1 MTEKKKLKFSW
12 LRLLRL
18 VLAASIGLGLGLGYQ
33 EYRKTKHE
41 LDQHKLKV
49 QELQKSI
56 DGFCTDTE
64 LRILSC
70 PGKIDGC
77 LCMPMNLNRS
87 QFKE

>member
-1 MTEKKKLKFSW
+1 MNEKKRFPW

-18 VLAASIGLGLGLGYQ
+18 LLAAFIGLTLGLCLN
-33 EYRKTKHE
+33 EYRNM
-41 LDQHKLKV
+41 QHKVVVYEQKL
-49 QELQKSI
+49 QELHKTI

-87 QFKE
+87 DFQE

>member
-1 MTEKKKLKFSW
+1 MSNKKSFPW
-12 LRLLRL
+12 VRVVRLI
-18 VLAASIGLGLGLGYQ
+18 LAALIGLGLGLGYH
-33 EYRKTKHE
+33 EYRKTKH
-41 LDQHKLKV
+41 DRDMYKAKV
-49 QELQKSI
+49 QELQKTI

>member
-1 MTEKKKLKFSW
+1 MSEKKRFPW
-12 LRLLRL
+12 LRILRL
-18 VLAASIGLGLGLGYQ
+18 TLAALIGLVLGLGYN

-41 LDQHKLKV
+41 LKHYKSKV
-49 QELQKSI
+49 QELQNTI
-56 DGFCTDTE
+56 EGFCTDTE

-87 QFKE
+87 DFQE

>member
-1 MTEKKKLKFSW
+1 MSEKKKFPWLRI
-12 LRLLRL
+12 LRLL
-18 VLAASIGLGLGLGYQ
+18 LAASIGLCLGLGYN

-41 LDQHKLKV
+41 RDQHKSKV
-49 QELQKSI
+49 QELQKTI
-56 DGFCTDTE
+56 EGFCTDTE

>member
-1 MTEKKKLKFSW
+1 MGDEKKKFPWS
-12 LRLLRL
+12 RILRL
-18 VLAASIGLGLGLGYQ
+18 VIAASIGLGLGLGFH

-41 LDQHKLKV
+41 LDQHKSKV

-56 DGFCTDTE
+56 EGFCTDTE

-77 LCMPMNLNRS
+77 LCMPINLNRT